1 MPVMIDME
9 MPKSCSECP
18 CKNSMTEI
26 CRVSKRSI
34 FNKDG
39 RLDDSIRP
47 DWCPLHEV
55 KFTDGGEE
63 R

>member
-1 MPVMIDME
+1 MPAMIDME
-9 MPKSCSECP
+9 MPKSCRKCP

-26 CRVSKRSI
+26 CMVEVKSI
-34 FNKDG
+34 RNASG
-39 RLDDSIRP
+39 LLDDSIRP